1 MAEVVARVDVAAPP
15 KAVWDKLVDWPTHRQ
30 WMVLTKVESTTE
42 DREGVG
48 AGIVGV
54 TGIGP
59 VAFQDPMTVTAWQP
73 PPVPVAR
80 CEVAHMGRIVRG
92 AGAFEVEETPTG
104 SRVVWSEWVRLPFG
118 LLGDVGWL
126 AVKPVA
132 AVFLRISL
140 RRLAK
145 LVEATD
151 R

>member
-59 VAFQDPMTVTAWQP
+59 IAFQDPMTVTSWQP
-73 PPVPVAR
+73 PPAPVAR

-126 AVKPVA
+126 AVRPLA

>member
-1 MAEVVARVDVAAPP
+1 MAEVVARVDVAAPAQ
-15 KAVWDKLVDWPTHRQ
+15 AVWDKLVDWPSHRE
-30 WMVLTKVESTTE
+30 WMLLTKVESTTE
-42 DREGVG
+42 DEHGVG

-59 VAFQDPMTVTAWQP
+59 VAFKDPMTVTAWQP
-73 PPVPVAR
+73 PPVAVAR
-80 CEVAHMGRIVRG
+80 CEVTHMGSIVKG
-92 AGAFEVEETPTG
+92 AGAFEVEATPTG

-118 LLGDVGWL
+118 LLGEVGWL

-140 RRLAK
+140 RRLAR
-145 LVEATD
+145 LVESGA

>member
-73 PPVPVAR
+73 PPAPVAR